1 MHFLIRRTQHHQ
13 QWRTLFTDAA
23 LPINHVRDRG
33 LDHVVERE
41 KNLKPLLQI
50 KNLIK
55 SEPSKT
61 IPLNIIT
68 QSKDSLQIPT
78 RPIEFIRKYPSIFQE
93 FFPASINIH
102 PHIKLSQ
109 ESLSLDEDEELFYQ
123 SVSYKQDVADRVL
136 KLLMIGKVT
145 KIPLCVLDKLKW
157 DLGLC
162 DSFVKSVVPEFPDY
176 FQVSGSES
184 VLELVCWS
192 HELAVSFMQKE
203 VMKCEENNE
212 DLLVKF
218 ALKYSNGFEVDK
230 KYKKW
235 VDEWQKLPYISPYEN
250 VKNLPA
256 KSDEADKWAVII
268 LHEILS
274 LCVGKKAEK
283 DSLLLIGEC
292 LGLRSRFKKALML
305 HPGIF
310 YVSSKNG
317 IHTVVLKEGY
327 KRGMLIQR
335 NPLMELR
342 YKYVHLMNKVT
353 EDKKLKDMQQKSSHD
368 LKEGDAKETDE
379 DMEEEEEA
387 EDDDD
392 EVDEDSDDVHNDY
405 NDDEAENEARY
416 VKHSQRLNLRTSV
429 DDRKPIQRLNSRT
442 RDDDRKPN
450 QRLNSR
456 TRDDDRK
463 PHRRLNSRTRDDD
476 RKTSATSSRTFSGR
490 NSNRDVE
497 RTSRSPSRRAENNN
511 EQDGRTR
518 YEDRRSSNRDMERTS
533 RRSSWRAENNGEQD
547 ARTRYEDRRGSNRDM
562 ERISRRSPWR
572 AENNG
577 EQDARTRYVDRKL
590 PINSVKTWAGR
601 SSNGDKERTSRSSR
615 RPETNDNQY
624 AHQRS
629 SNKLDPRTNR
639 GTSEQRR
646 TSTP

>member
-1 MHFLIRRTQHHQ
+1 MHFLFRRTQYHRQRQ
-13 QWRTLFTDAA
+13 QWRTLFNDTA

-61 IPLNIIT
+61 IPLNVIT
-68 QSKDSLQIPT
+68 QSKDSLQIPI

-93 FFPASINIH
+93 FFPAGINIH

-342 YKYVHLMNKVT
+342 YKYVHLMNKVM
-353 EDKKLKDMQQKSSHD
+353 EDKKSKDMQQKSSKD
-368 LKEGDAKETDE
+368 VKEGDAKETDD
-379 DMEEEEEA
+379 DMEEEEAE
-387 EDDDD
+387 EDDDED
-392 EVDEDSDDVHNDY
+392 DEDSDDVHNDY
-405 NDDEAENEARY
+405 NDDEAENEARD

-429 DDRKPIQRLNSRT
+429 DDRKPSQRLNSRT

-450 QRLNSR
+450 
-456 TRDDDRK
+456 
-463 PHRRLNSRTRDDD
+463 RRLNSRTRDDD
-476 RKTSATSSRTFSGR
+476 RKTSATSPMTFSGR

-497 RTSRSPSRRAENNN
+497 RKSRRPSRRAENNS

-518 YEDRRSSNRDMERTS
+518 YEDRRSSNRDTERTS
-533 RRSSWRAENNGEQD
+533 RRSSWRAENNGGQD
-547 ARTRYEDRRGSNRDM
+547 ARTRYEDRRSSNRDM
-562 ERISRRSPWR
+562 ERTSRRSPWR

-590 PINSVKTWAGR
+590 PINSAKTWAGR

-624 AHQRS
+624 AHRRS
-629 SNKLDPRTNR
+629 SNKLDPRRNR